1 LIKIKI
7 FGCMMLVIQTY
18 EPLEIFRSNGK
29 NESLVCAFVGFDSLL
44 DHADEDGQFPYEVIN
59 LSC

>member
-1 LIKIKI
+1 
-7 FGCMMLVIQTY
+7 MMLVIQTY